1 MFYTYIFNIVIFDL
15 TMKGNVLYPL
25 IMRSNLTGSF
35 DHMNN
40 VKFNGFFLF
49 NLKFKEHHIF
59 KNRQTLK
66 NSSESSLQA
75 YRL

>member
-1 MFYTYIFNIVIFDL
+1 MFYNFTFNIVTFDL
-15 TMKGNVLYPL
+15 MMKGNVLYPL

-35 DHMNN
+35 NHMNN

-49 NLKFKEHHIF
+49 NLKFKEHDIST
-59 KNRQTLK
+59 NRQTLK
-66 NSSESSLQA
+66 NSSEGSLQA